1 MPEGHHVNVID
12 QARQAYAPTQ
22 FSTKTDRSVEAQ
34 LVSQVTARLRAA
46 MSHQPANFS
55 GLVSAVHDNRR
66 MWTTMAV
73 DVADNENALPQEL
86 RAQLFYLAEFTEHHS
101 RRVLRREADVTAL
114 IDINTAVLRG
124 LKGRGNA

>member
-1 MPEGHHVNVID
+1 VPEGHHVNVID

-22 FSTKTDRSVEAQ
+22 VSIRTNRSVEAQ

-46 MSHQPANFS
+46 QSQQPVNFS
-55 GLVSAVHDNRR
+55 GLASAVHDNRR

-73 DVADNENALPQEL
+73 DVADNENALPNEL
-86 RAQLFYLAEFTEHHS
+86 RAQIFYLAEFTEHHS
-101 RRVLRREADVTAL
+101 RLVLRREADVSAL

-124 LKGRGNA
+124 LNGRGAV

>member
-1 MPEGHHVNVID
+1 
-12 QARQAYAPTQ
+12 
-22 FSTKTDRSVEAQ
+22 
-34 LVSQVTARLRAA
+34 
-46 MSHQPANFS
+46 
-55 GLVSAVHDNRR
+55 
-66 MWTTMAV
+66 MAI

-124 LKGRGNA
+124 LNGRENA